1 MGFTGWLALLYFL
14 LIMITILAFVNKAK
28 IIGIITIIIMALGM
42 TVLGY
47 LWFTSPM

>member
-1 MGFTGWLALLYFL
+1 MGITVWLILLYFL
-14 LIMITILAFVNKAK
+14 LIMISVFAFVKNAK
-28 IIGIITIIIMALGM
+28 IIAIVAIVMMAMGI